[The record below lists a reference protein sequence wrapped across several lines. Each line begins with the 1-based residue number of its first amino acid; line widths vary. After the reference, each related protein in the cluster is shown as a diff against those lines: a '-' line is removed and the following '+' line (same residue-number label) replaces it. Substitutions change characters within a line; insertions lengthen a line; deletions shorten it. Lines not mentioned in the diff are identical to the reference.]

1 MADLIDDIIQILSPF
16 FSLKVALVL
25 SFFILVLAAYPFTD
39 EKTAIRILS
48 DQGYSEIKMDGFSY
62 FTCSADDMF
71 HTKFIAKHPV
81 TSKTITGTICSDI
94 FKGATIRLD

>member
-1 MADLIDDIIQILSPF
+1 MADLIDDIIQVLSPF
-16 FSLKVALVL
+16 FSLKMALVL

-39 EKTAIRILS
+39 EKTAIRIS
-48 DQGYSEIKMDGFSY
+48 NQGYSEIKMDGFSY

-81 TSKTITGTICSDI
+81 TSKTFAGTVCSDI
-94 FKGATIRLD
+94 FKGATIRFD